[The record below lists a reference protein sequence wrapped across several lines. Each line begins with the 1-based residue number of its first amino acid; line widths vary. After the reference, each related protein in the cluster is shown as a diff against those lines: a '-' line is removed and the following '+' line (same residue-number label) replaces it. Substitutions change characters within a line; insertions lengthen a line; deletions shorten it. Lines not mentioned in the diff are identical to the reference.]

1 MQGSMNNP
9 RLIVHTPT
17 SEKTKGGH
25 IMKRLEI
32 SMLFALIF
40 CALVSILALNGE
52 YDQVRDS
59 VLRLHILA
67 NSDSLYDQELKLKV
81 RDALQAEVDEVF
93 GGCEN
98 LEQAIFAAECNAD
111 TLRRTAEETLRASG
125 CDYSVKISVEPTMFD
140 TRTYDGITLP
150 AGEYTALRVEIG
162 EAKGRNWWCVMFP
175 AMCVTGRDS
184 RQELDAVLTDGQV
197 SLLEADGY
205 DIRFRCVEW
214 YEAVCRWLGI

>member
-1 MQGSMNNP
+1 MNNP
-9 RLIVHTPT
+9 LPIVHTPT
-17 SEKTKGGH
+17 SEKMKGGH
-25 IMKRLEI
+25 KVKRLEI

-40 CALVSILALNGE
+40 CAVVSLLALNGE

-81 RDALQAEVDEVF
+81 RDALQAQVDEVF

-98 LEQAIFAAECNAD
+98 LEQAILAAESNVD
-111 TLRRTAEETLRASG
+111 TLRRTAEETLRAGG
-125 CDYSVKISVEPTMFD
+125 CSYPVKISVEPAMFN

-184 RQELDAVLTDGQV
+184 RQELEAVLTDGQV

-214 YEAVCRWLGI
+214 YESLRKWLGI